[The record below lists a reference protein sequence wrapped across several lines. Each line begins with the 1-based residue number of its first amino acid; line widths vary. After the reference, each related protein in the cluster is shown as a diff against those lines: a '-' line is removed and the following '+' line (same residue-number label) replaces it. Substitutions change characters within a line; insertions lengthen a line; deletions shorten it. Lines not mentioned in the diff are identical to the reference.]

1 MGSSS
6 LQPSSKPSSSLQ
18 PSLSLQPSSKPSI
31 LPSSQPSSKPS
42 SSLQPSLSLQPSSK
56 PSLQPS
62 SKPSI
67 LPSSQPSILP
77 SSQPSI
83 TCHTWELPWCSIL
96 CNSVAHM
103 CGSNLD
109 CCEEI
114 NGSCI
119 PNAACGLHYS
129 SEPSRQPSSSSR
141 PSLSLQ
147 PSKPSD

>member
-1 MGSSS
+1 MGS
-6 LQPSSKPSSSLQ
+6 L
-18 PSLSLQPSSKPSI
+18 
-31 LPSSQPSSKPS
+31 QPSSKPS

-67 LPSSQPSILP
+67 LPSSQPSIK
-77 SSQPSI
+77 
-83 TCHTWELPWCSIL
+83 CHTWDLSFCSIL
-96 CNSVAHM
+96 CDTVAHM
-103 CGSNLD
+103 CDTNLD

-114 NGSCI
+114 NGSCV
-119 PNAACGLHYS
+119 PNAACGLLNS

-147 PSKPSD
+147 PSKQ